1 MKLIILLTFFAVA
14 CAHTATSQLTSKYFV
29 ENSEIRKHFEKF
41 PIRKNGNFFYLLFLG
56 EFRSL
61 RMLKMKLKLCQPTV
75 CNKCRKIVA
84 ENASRKHV
92 KQCKRVLDLED
103 CCNQTRSYSGSL
115 FG

>member
-1 MKLIILLTFFAVA
+1 MKLIILLTFFAIA
-14 CAHTATSQLTSKYFV
+14 CAHTATSQLTSKYFD
-29 ENSEIRKHFEKF
+29 ENSG
-41 PIRKNGNFFYLLFLG
+41 IRKNFEKWQIFLFLFLG

-92 KQCKRVLDLED
+92 KRCKRVLDLED
-103 CCNQTRSYSGSL
+103 CCSQTRSYGGSL